1 MRMGRG
7 EDASGILRRLI
18 ELYGQMKE
26 TEKTCDV
33 EVRLASLLKG
43 NQSTCP
49 AGSVILR
56 T

>member
-49 AGSVILR
+49 AVL
-56 T
+56 